1 MKPLIVAN
9 WKMNPQSLAEAK
21 KLFDSVKRGV
31 KNIKKA
37 EVVICPPF
45 LYLKE
50 LKEPSSLKKNSVPLV
65 GAQDVF
71 WEKSGADTGE
81 ISPSMLKDMGCQ
93 YVIVGH
99 SERRRYFSET
109 DEVVNKKL
117 KSVIEARMT
126 PILCVGETQNQRDK
140 GETENILRKQIEKAL
155 NDISKL
161 KISPYGRSPEGRQN
175 SKLIIAYE
183 PIWAIGTK
191 NPCSVD
197 DTLTVILFIRKI
209 ISRIL
214 TKKAAKKIRILYGGS
229 VDSNNAKDYLK
240 EEEMNGLLVGGAS
253 LNSKEFLNILKIA
266 GNH

>member
-183 PIWAIGTK
+183 PIWAIGTGK
-191 NPCSVD
+191 PCD
-197 DTLTVILFIRKI
+197 PEEAQKMGLLIRKI
-209 ISRIL
+209 ISRIYNRTL
-214 TKKAAKKIRILYGGS
+214 AQKMPILYGGS
-229 VDSNNAKDYLK
+229 VNSKNGASYIK
-240 EEEMNGLLVGGAS
+240 EAGLQGLLIGGAS
-253 LNSKEFLNILKIA
+253 LEAKEFVDLVRKIC
-266 GNH
+266 

>member
-1 MKPLIVAN
+1 MKLIVAN
-9 WKMNPQSLAEAK
+9 WKCNPPKEKEAIRIFNSLERGLKSAK
-21 KLFDSVKRGV
+21 KV
-31 KNIKKA
+31 

-45 LYLKE
+45 VYLLGCKAQGTRRKVQGARFK
-50 LKEPSSLKKNSVPLV
+50 L
-65 GAQDVF
+65 GAQNCF
-71 WEKSGADTGE
+71 WEEAGAFTGE
-81 ISPSMLKDMGCQ
+81 ISPLMLKDMGVK
-93 YVIVGH
+93 YVILGH
-99 SERRRYFSET
+99 SERRGILKET
-109 DEVVNKKL
+109 NEMVAKKL
-117 KSVIEARMT
+117 KKVLESGIL
-126 PILCVGETQNQRDK
+126 PIFCIGENKDEKGKGKTFEVLEEELKQGLKLVPKNQ
-140 GETENILRKQIEKAL
+140 IP
-155 NDISKL
+155 
-161 KISPYGRSPEGRQN
+161 KIT
-175 SKLIIAYE
+175 IAYE